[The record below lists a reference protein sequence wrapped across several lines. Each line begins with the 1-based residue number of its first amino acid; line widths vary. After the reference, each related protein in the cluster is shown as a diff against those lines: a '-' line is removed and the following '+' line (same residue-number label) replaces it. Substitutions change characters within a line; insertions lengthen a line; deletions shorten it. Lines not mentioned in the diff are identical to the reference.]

1 MIGVAM
7 KPGLLVI
14 VLLLSTPT
22 LGQSVYKWVDED
34 GDVHYS
40 QTLPPERSGEA
51 HDRLT
56 SDGLVAERVGR
67 VKTAEELEALK
78 AERAQKKEQAEQQR
92 IQAQQDRLFLAAFP
106 TEEDVRQSIQSRR
119 ETVIA
124 ERESVE
130 ALIEQSRARFASRV
144 ERAAALERRG
154 ESVSE
159 ALVERIADDRAAI
172 RELTER
178 LEKVNARLAALEQE
192 LAAELRRHR
201 RLTDSG

>member
-1 MIGVAM
+1 M